1 MGGTLVHSCGVPS
14 GVLPSLSWIQCVF
27 SVMGT
32 GTLPQSPGSKCGD
45 SLARNVRRL
54 GIITGMTVEA
64 ACFNAAAA
72 ELSEN
77 TRPLMTSVGGN
88 PQKAKQA
95 ARDFAKTGV
104 AGLVSFGVAGG
115 LDPSLVPGDVVLAN
129 AVWLPNG
136 DVIPTHS
143 VWRDAVA
150 TTSSGLRCFT
160 DLVVAGSDVAV
171 TSAVA
176 KGALFERSGAVVV
189 DMESHGV
196 AAAAQEA
203 GLPLLVVRVVAD
215 PASRALPEAALAG
228 IGPDGSR
235 RPFAVLAKLLANP
248 MALPALIGLAK
259 DSNKALKNLSFIADS
274 VIQCWSKN
282 AIEN

>member
-1 MGGTLVHSCGVPS
+1 
-14 GVLPSLSWIQCVF
+14 
-27 SVMGT
+27 
-32 GTLPQSPGSKCGD
+32 
-45 SLARNVRRL
+45 
-54 GIITGMTVEA
+54 MTVEA
-64 ACFNAAAA
+64 ACFNNAAA

-77 TRPLMTSVGGN
+77 TRPLVISVGGD
-88 PQKAKQA
+88 PEKANQA
-95 ARDFAKTGV
+95 ARDFAKAGV

-129 AVWLPNG
+129 AVWRPNG
-136 DVIPTHS
+136 DAIQTHS
-143 VWRDAVA
+143 VWREAVA
-150 TTSSGLRCFT
+150 ATTSGLRCFT
-160 DLVVAGSDVAV
+160 DVAVAGSDAAI
-171 TSAVA
+171 TSAAA
-176 KGALFERSGAVVV
+176 KDALFERSGAVVV

-196 AAAAQEA
+196 AIAAQEA
-203 GLPLLVVRVVAD
+203 GLPLLVVRAVAD

-259 DSNKALKNLSFIADS
+259 DSNKALKSLSFIADS
-274 VIQCWSKN
+274 VIQYWPRN

>member
-1 MGGTLVHSCGVPS
+1 
-14 GVLPSLSWIQCVF
+14 
-27 SVMGT
+27 
-32 GTLPQSPGSKCGD
+32 
-45 SLARNVRRL
+45 
-54 GIITGMTVEA
+54 MTVEA
-64 ACFNAAAA
+64 ACFNAAAS
-72 ELSEN
+72 ELAEN
-77 TRPLMTSVGGN
+77 TRPLVISVGGN
-88 PQKAKQA
+88 SEKAKQA

-115 LDPSLVPGDVVLAN
+115 LDPLLVPGDVILAN
-129 AVWLPNG
+129 AVWRPNG
-136 DVIPTHS
+136 DAILTHS

-150 TTSSGLRCFT
+150 ATSSELRCFA
-160 DLVVAGSDVAV
+160 DAAVAGSDAPV

-203 GLPLLVVRVVAD
+203 GLPLLVVRAVAD

-248 MALPALIGLAK
+248 TALPALIHLAK
-259 DSNKALKNLSFIADS
+259 DSDKALKSLSIIAAS
-274 VIQCWSKN
+274 VIQSWPKN
-282 AIEN
+282 TTEN